1 MGMMLKRFCWA
12 VLAALSVLP
21 VTVLAA
27 PKPVNLL
34 ILPFEINAAEDL
46 AYLKTE
52 IQKVIGQ
59 NLTQGY
65 GVLESQSMDVGV
77 TTMTAILAALDT
89 WLTNTHM
96 PTTLGISVAL
106 TVTAIATVKTISRNN
121 SGYTKNSDPA
131 IYITGTDQFVIKG
144 TLQWKAV

>member
-1 MGMMLKRFCWA
+1 MAIDVQVTTALRVDNAPSGHVAPTTTHNLGATPNEVAFTRTVA
-12 VLAALSVLP
+12 SSGLTDPATAA
-21 VTVLAA
+21 
-27 PKPVNLL
+27 
-34 ILPFEINAAEDL
+34 
-46 AYLKTE
+46 
-52 IQKVIGQ
+52 
-59 NLTQGY
+59 
-65 GVLESQSMDVGV
+65 
-77 TTMTAILAALDT
+77 TTMTAILSALDT

>member
-1 MGMMLKRFCWA
+1 MTA
-12 VLAALSVLP
+12 TAAGTARGAAASPLP
-21 VTVLAA
+21 SAGTLRSSGTSIITSAA
-27 PKPVNLL
+27 
-34 ILPFEINAAEDL
+34 
-46 AYLKTE
+46 
-52 IQKVIGQ
+52 
-59 NLTQGY
+59 
-65 GVLESQSMDVGV
+65 
-77 TTMTAILAALDT
+77 TTMTAILSALDT